1 MPKAAA
7 RACVSCG
14 VAVTDGS
21 NRCALHKLAERPAW
35 ARTTPTYKRESGRRL
50 QRKRAELF
58 AREPYCRRCADKGFV
73 TIAVIRDHIKPL
85 EEGGEDTDENT
96 QPLCLPCSDAKTKV
110 EARRGRLRAKG
121 RGG

>member
-7 RACVSCG
+7 RACVVCG

-21 NRCALHKLAERPAW
+21 NRCALHKRPERPAW
-35 ARTTPTYKRESGRRL
+35 AQVAPTYKRESGRRL

-73 TIAVIRDHIKPL
+73 TLAVIRDHIKPL
-85 EEGGEDTDENT
+85 AEGGDDTDDNV
-96 QPLCLPCSDAKTKV
+96 QPLCQACSDAKTKA
-110 EARRGRLRAKG
+110 EARRGRWRG